1 MREIKFRAWDG
12 SKTYGYKENGYQLR
26 QAKYHPNANKRG
38 YVQEHRLIMENA
50 LGRYLIPRKEIV
62 HHINEIR
69 DDNRIENLKL
79 CNPKDHA
86 IGHIGQRN
94 KNGVFAASEPIFTE
108 IKFRLYD
115 KDRGITTIFT
125 LSELISK
132 TFRRGKFQFRGRFTG
147 LKDKAGKEIYESDI
161 DQDGGRI
168 FYNESIAAFQ
178 IDYGGDVD
186 IADMEDVDKWMV
198 VSGNIYESPEL
209 LNPLNK
215 QS

>member
-1 MREIKFRAWDG
+1 MENRIIKFRAWD
-12 SKTYGYKENGYQLR
+12 KTYKRMNYKVQVGNTDYADQNYTCNSIWVDYSDNKSEGWM
-26 QAKYHPNANKRG
+26 NADEKCIDLMQ
-38 YVQEHRLIMENA
+38 Y
-50 LGRYLIPRKEIV
+50 
-62 HHINEIR
+62 
-69 DDNRIENLKL
+69 
-79 CNPKDHA
+79 
-86 IGHIGQRN
+86 
-94 KNGVFAASEPIFTE
+94 
-108 IKFRLYD
+108 
-115 KDRGITTIFT
+115 
-125 LSELISK
+125 
-132 TFRRGKFQFRGRFTG
+132 TG
-147 LKDKAGKEIYESDI
+147 LKDKNGKEIYESDI

>member
-1 MREIKFRAWDG
+1 MENHIIKLRVW
-12 SKTYGYKENGYQLR
+12 NNLR
-26 QAKYHPNANKRG
+26 QEMLNP
-38 YVQEHRLIMENA
+38 E
-50 LGRYLIPRKEIV
+50 EIWIKPDGAWV
-62 HHINEIR
+62 AV
-69 DDNRIENLKL
+69 NRVNGIAFSETDSL
-79 CNPKDHA
+79 
-86 IGHIGQRN
+86 
-94 KNGVFAASEPIFTE
+94 NGV
-108 IKFRLYD
+108 LMQY
-115 KDRGITTIFT
+115 
-125 LSELISK
+125 
-132 TFRRGKFQFRGRFTG
+132 TG
-147 LKDKAGKEIYESDI
+147 LKDKNGKEIYESDI